1 MFLTLGWTPLPP
13 CLHAGFKC
21 FSHNQR
27 APLAVLLGALF
38 LLTFSARAEAQLQS
52 GRDVAG
58 SLWLSDQGLPTG
70 VQPAPLELDQVMSL
84 TPEIQASG
92 TAGRSALPPD
102 RSPVT
107 HQRMTAEESATCRSI
122 DKRYE
127 ETRVN
132 LANIERDKASGKLLI
147 PDSGLITIRQNLA
160 SLERLKELC
169 PKTPQHPL

>member
-1 MFLTLGWTPLPP
+1 
-13 CLHAGFKC
+13 
-21 FSHNQR
+21 
-27 APLAVLLGALF
+27 
-38 LLTFSARAEAQLQS
+38 
-52 GRDVAG
+52 
-58 SLWLSDQGLPTG
+58 
-70 VQPAPLELDQVMSL
+70 
-84 TPEIQASG
+84 
-92 TAGRSALPPD
+92 
-102 RSPVT
+102 
-107 HQRMTAEESATCRSI
+107 MTAEESATCRSI